1 MIKTIS
7 ALILL
12 VLMAYAFMKKLSAK
26 LRGETMN
33 CMSCGRSMDAC
44 VQREIN
50 EAEMIFCCENCAE
63 EYLGIL

>member
-12 VLMAYAFMKKLSAK
+12 VLVVYTFLKKFSAK
-26 LRGETMN
+26 LRGDTMN

-63 EYLGIL
+63 GHLGIL

>member
-12 VLMAYAFMKKLSAK
+12 GLVAYTLVKKVSAK
-26 LRGETMN
+26 LRGEAMT
-33 CMSCGRSMDAC
+33 CMSCGRSMDDYIKK
-44 VQREIN
+44 EIN
-50 EAEMIFCCENCAE
+50 EEEMIFCCENCAE

>member
-12 VLMAYAFMKKLSAK
+12 VLVAYTFMKKFSAK
-26 LRGETMN
+26 LRGKTVN

-44 VQREIN
+44 IKREIN

-63 EYLGIL
+63 EHSYIL